1 MTAPGTNR
9 QLAGSIFPR
18 KEQGCNGGS
27 DGAQLA
33 DGVEMVL
40 RDPILSLGA
49 RHSHRPDVSMEPK
62 VFLPR
67 KLASE
72 MVPGTFTLGTQWELL
87 QGELGLDVWF
97 SRWAQEEG

>member
-1 MTAPGTNR
+1 
-9 QLAGSIFPR
+9 
-18 KEQGCNGGS
+18 
-27 DGAQLA
+27 
-33 DGVEMVL
+33 MVL
-40 RDPILSLGA
+40 RDPILGLGA

-87 QGELGLDVWF
+87 QGELGLDVWL